1 MNNSLV
7 MVPHTVC
14 IMYMYLQVERFKHRQ
29 CWEDA
34 LHARFDCHTGDA
46 VMDDETWGHLQVLC
60 VREREKVGGEE
71 GETRGREGLERRKKE
86 RRREVSV

>member
-1 MNNSLV
+1 
-7 MVPHTVC
+7 MVTHTVC
-14 IMYMYLQVERFKHRQ
+14 IMYLQVERFKHRQ

-60 VREREKVGGEE
+60 VREREGG
-71 GETRGREGLERRKKE
+71 GGGGGRAKK
-86 RRREVSV
+86 